1 MRRLGRREIPRLL
14 EPLAHVEQ
22 VGGQIRTTNVDAEPF
37 DQTTA
42 FDDGTAGLP
51 QGTPFTGARLGPSL
65 CREVEYA
72 GLGLDLA
79 HGSSLRRAVRS
90 GIGRRPHQGAG
101 FY

>member
-1 MRRLGRREIPRLL
+1 MRRLGRREISRLL

-22 VGGQIRTTNVDAEPF
+22 VGGQIRTTNVDAEPL

-42 FDDGTAGLP
+42 FDGGTAGLP
-51 QGTPFTGARLGPSL
+51 QSTPFTGTQLGPSL
-65 CREVEYA
+65 CREVEYTS
-72 GLGLDLA
+72 LGSDLA

-90 GIGRRPHQGAG
+90 DIGRRPHQDAG